1 MDMFELYSKVKD
13 ERSSKTIKSII
24 RQALIDELQEEEQQ
38 IKEELYISIRL
49 NSNKKYS
56 FYDCNY

>member
-24 RQALIDELQEEEQQ
+24 KQALIDELQEEEQQ